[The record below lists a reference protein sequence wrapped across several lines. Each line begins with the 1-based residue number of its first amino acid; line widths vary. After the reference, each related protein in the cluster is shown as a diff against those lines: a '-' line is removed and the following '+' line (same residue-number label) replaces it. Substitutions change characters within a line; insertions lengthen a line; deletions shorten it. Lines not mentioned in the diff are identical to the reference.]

1 MQTVTL
7 GRTGL
12 KVSIATFGSG
22 GKSKL
27 GQSQGASQAD
37 SVALLRSA
45 MDQGVNFLDTAAV
58 YGTEEMVGEAVRGR
72 RDEIVISTKL
82 FISESFSS
90 DKLITG
96 AKLKER
102 VEEGLAKLQTDYI
115 DILHL
120 HGVLPEQ
127 YDHCVAE
134 AIPALQDLQKEG
146 KIRFTG
152 ITERFA
158 VDTEHTLLT
167 KAVADGLFDVLM
179 VGFNFVNQT
188 ALKHILPQAVK
199 NGQGTMCMFAVR
211 GPLARLETANAIVEK
226 LIETGEVNPTN
237 VDRDNPLGF
246 LLEAGVARSISEA
259 AYRFCR
265 HTPGIDVTMMGTGN
279 PDHLRQ
285 NLESIQKGPLPEGA
299 LERLRTIFA
308 DVVVETAEG

>member
-12 KVSIATFGSG
+12 KVSVAAFGAG

-27 GQSQGASQAD
+27 GQAQGVSRAD
-37 SVALLRSA
+37 SVALVQA
-45 MDQGVNFLDTAAV
+45 AIDQGVNFLDTAAV
-58 YGTEEMVGEAVRGR
+58 YGTEEIIGESVRGR
-72 RDEIVISTKL
+72 RDEIIISTKL

-96 AKLKER
+96 AQLKER
-102 VEEGLAKLQTDYI
+102 VEAGLAKLQTDYI

-127 YDHCVAE
+127 YAHCAAE
-134 AIPALQDLQKEG
+134 AIPALHDLQKDG

-179 VGFNFVNQT
+179 VGYNFVNQT
-188 ALKHILPQAVK
+188 ALEHILPQATK

-226 LIETGEVNPTN
+226 LIKTGEVNPAH
-237 VDRDNPLGF
+237 VDRHNPLGF
-246 LLEAGVARSISEA
+246 LLEDGVASSMSEA

-279 PDHLRQ
+279 SDHLRH
-285 NLESIQKGPLPEGA
+285 NLESIQMGPLPDKAREK
-299 LERLRTIFA
+299 LQLIFG
-308 DVVVETAEG
+308 DVVVETAEA